1 MTNKLYS
8 AILAGTA
15 VLAVT
20 LGASSANAATAT
32 GTAKANIVQALT
44 ITATSGSS
52 LNFGAIVPGTSASTV
67 IVSNA
72 GARTCGTGL
81 VCTGSTSAQT
91 FDVTGTAGMVVVVT
105 PPSGSVVLASG
116 TNTMNVALTHN
127 ASGAGNTFTLGAGGT
142 FQLAFGGTLSV
153 AASQAAGAYSKTF
166 DVSVDYQ

>member
-32 GTAKANIVQALT
+32 GTAKANIVTAIN
-44 ITATSGSS
+44 ITATPGSS
-52 LNFGAIVPGTSASTV
+52 LNFGAIVPGASAGNVTVST
-67 IVSNA
+67 A
-72 GARTCGTGL
+72 GVRGACPAGL

-91 FDVTGTAGMVVVVT
+91 FDVTGTANMVAVVT
-105 PPSGSVVLASG
+105 APTSVSITSGANSMS
-116 TNTMNVALTHN
+116 VALTHN
-127 ASGAGNTFTLGAGGT
+127 AGGAGNTFTLGAGGT

-153 AASQAAGAYSKTF
+153 GASQAAGAYSQNF
-166 DVSVDYQ
+166 NVSVDYQ